1 MAYVSSKTQKW
12 HLYNMKVE
20 EKIAILKKSDFGFL
34 KTLVEDKT
42 VIVEIGESQPRHT
55 KEK

>member
-1 MAYVSSKTQKW
+1 
-12 HLYNMKVE
+12 MKVE